1 MVDRIYRGAPAVN
14 GGRKYRR
21 HYKLFSRQTLSLSLS
36 LSERQ
41 MQKTDGGGSLRF
53 AFVIR
58 FGAVAAVSR
67 TRRETGSICIEMMVH
82 AF

>member
-1 MVDRIYRGAPAVN
+1 MAAANIDGITNYSADR
-14 GGRKYRR
+14 
-21 HYKLFSRQTLSLSLS
+21 LS
-36 LSERQ
+36 LSEGQ
-41 MQKTDGGGSLRF
+41 MQKTDDGGGSLRF